1 MIKNKNYKSGEIP
14 KFGDLIELT
23 EEFVSGDEHDYPA
36 GMLGIVV
43 DTLTSGNGDP
53 ILWVRFQTGYVGALY
68 AKRVRKAA

>member
-1 MIKNKNYKSGEIP
+1 MLKI
-14 KFGDLIELT
+14 GDLVELT
-23 EEFVSGDEHDYPA
+23 KEFVSGDEHDYPA

-43 DTLTSGNGDP
+43 DLCESGNKEP

>member
-1 MIKNKNYKSGEIP
+1 MKKEFKV
-14 KFGDLIELT
+14 GDLIELAC
-23 EEFVSGDEHDYPA
+23 EDFVSVDEHDYPA